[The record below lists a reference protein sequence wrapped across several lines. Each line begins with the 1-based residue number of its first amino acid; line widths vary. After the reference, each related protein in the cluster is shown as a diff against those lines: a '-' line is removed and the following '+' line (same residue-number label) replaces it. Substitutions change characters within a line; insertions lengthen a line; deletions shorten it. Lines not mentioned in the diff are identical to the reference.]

1 MIDEGV
7 KLEPLK
13 PSPTKY
19 AEEFKSQ
26 VIPSIQTALLNPSDL
41 EVTDQFSWMMIC
53 TKIYATNCV
62 EIELSGKRNHENC
75 RTL

>member
-13 PSPTKY
+13 SFPTKY

-26 VIPSIQTALLNPSDL
+26 VIPSIQTALLKSSEL
-41 EVTDQFSWMMIC
+41 EVTDLAYWM
-53 TKIYATNCV
+53 TFKYD
-62 EIELSGKRNHENC
+62 KH
-75 RTL
+75 

>member
-13 PSPTKY
+13 PSPTNF

-53 TKIYATNCV
+53 TKIYAKDCV
-62 EIELSGKRNHENC
+62 KIKFSLKEKS
-75 RTL
+75 

>member
-13 PSPTKY
+13 SLPTKF

-26 VIPSIQTALLNPSDL
+26 VIPSIQTALLKSSEL
-41 EVTDQFSWMMIC
+41 EVTDQVSSWMMIC
-53 TKIYATNCV
+53 TKIYATNCL
-62 EIELSGKRNHENC
+62 EI
-75 RTL
+75 